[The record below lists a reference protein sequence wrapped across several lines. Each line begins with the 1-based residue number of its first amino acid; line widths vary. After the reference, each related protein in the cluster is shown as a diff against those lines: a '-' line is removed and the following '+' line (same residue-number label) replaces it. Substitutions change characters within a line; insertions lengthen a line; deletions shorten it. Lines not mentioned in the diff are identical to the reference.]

1 MEDQWIGLMVNAS
14 FHHGDKDAVLQE
26 IKRVFRDDLLE
37 VRVVTDE
44 TMEVSGEYYCF
55 VRCCNYGQH
64 IEDLVLSIAVARV
77 VPSYED
83 PHFFAE
89 EDVAGFAVSIDE
101 RDAPGDFIY
110 GDIVLVTENYLKNLY
125 GVITEPG
132 ARKCKVFFRLYMR
145 TFIPLISVTSLKWCG
160 NVLGQ
165 MRVEPFCGP
174 VKRKSLFRRNM
185 AARAKEA
192 LKNFV
197 HGAKI
202 HRQKRR
208 AHAKA
213 GHRPIAPACRE

>member
-1 MEDQWIGLMVNAS
+1 MKDQWIVLMVNAS
-14 FHHGDKDAVLQE
+14 FHHGDKNAVLQE
-26 IKRVFRDDLLE
+26 IKCIFRDDLLE

-44 TMEVSGEYYCF
+44 IMEVSGEYYCF
-55 VRCCNYGQH
+55 VRCYNYSQH
-64 IEDLVLSIAVARV
+64 IEDLVRSIAIARV
-77 VPSYED
+77 VPSYENPD
-83 PHFFAE
+83 FLAE
-89 EDVAGFAVSIDE
+89 EDIAGFAVSIDE
-101 RDAPGDFIY
+101 RDAPSDFTY

-132 ARKCKVFFRLYMR
+132 ARKCKVFFRLHMR
-145 TFIPLISVTSLKWCG
+145 TFISSISVTSLKWCG
-160 NVLGQ
+160 NVLDQ

-185 AARAKEA
+185 ATRAKEA
-192 LKNFV
+192 LRNFV

-213 GHRPIAPACRE
+213 YGR